1 MSDIVIV
8 LKEGNPVE
16 RTKPKSWHISLPA
29 DVLMKDLLNAL
40 IPKLGLPT
48 QRGGQITYKLHHVQS
63 NRIIPDDET
72 LTDAG
77 VTTDDVCLLL
87 REQDR
92 RIRPQTHYQKQP
104 GATLITT
111 AHDIIA
117 KSYALLSETCGRDGK
132 PLTREDSVVCCPICG
147 TPYHYQCWLANGN
160 QCSQPGCEG
169 GGTIQPHE
177 LVDQFWGMSDIIG
190 ELMEEFPSELTSETE
205 EVFHELMEVDSQI
218 IDRWDELEEEDL
230 EELLEELGEEG
241 IEYEDEDEEELEE
254 PNLPVDI
261 PSRLRF
267 TQKHVWIDISSG
279 RVGITDFLAQ
289 RIFLILDV
297 ELPEEGQRVSAGEVV
312 SVIWALSE
320 STKEV
325 NVPVSSPAS
334 GVISA
339 VNKKFKDR
347 FLRSAE
353 PELIQEDPYG
363 QGWLFIIQLSE
374 SARTEIAR
382 LMDAETYQQF
392 ISTT

>member
-16 RTKPKSWHISLPA
+16 ETKPKSWHISLPA

-40 IPKLGLPT
+40 VPKLGLPT
-48 QRGGQITYKLHHVQS
+48 QRGGQLTYKLHHVQS

-77 VTTDDVCLLL
+77 VATDDVCLLL
-87 REQDR
+87 REQER

-117 KSYALLSETCGRDGK
+117 KSYALLSETCGRDDK
-132 PLTREDSVVCCPICG
+132 PLTRDDSVVSCPMCG

-160 QCSQPGCEG
+160 RCSQPGCKG
-169 GGTIQPHE
+169 HGTIQPHE
-177 LVDQFWGMSDIIG
+177 LVDQFWDMSEIIG
-190 ELMEEFPSELTSETE
+190 ELMEEFPPQLTSETE
-205 EVFHELMEVDSQI
+205 EVFHELMEADSQL
-218 IDRWDELEEEDL
+218 IDRLDELEEEDL
-230 EELLEELGEEG
+230 DELLEELGEEG
-241 IEYEDEDEEELEE
+241 IEHGYEEELGELI
-254 PNLPVDI
+254 LPVDI
-261 PSRLRF
+261 PSGLRF

-289 RIFLILDV
+289 RIFLTLDV
-297 ELPEEGQRVSAGEVV
+297 KLPEEGQRVSAGEVV

-320 STKEV
+320 SMNEV

-339 VNKKFKDR
+339 VNKKFNDR
-347 FLRSAE
+347 VLQPAE
-353 PELIQEDPYG
+353 PELIQDDPYG

-374 SARTEIAR
+374 SARAEIAR

-392 ISTT
+392 ISAT